1 MSKANPVWRDIVKAR
16 PDMTEEE
23 AKEAAACLST
33 VRSSMLHRCNNVKDK
48 DYPRYGGR
56 GITVCPEWSDNTTGL
71 RDFAVW
77 AVQSGWAPGLTID
90 RKDNDAGYSPSNCRC
105 ASRMAQSYNRASNKS
120 VTLDIPVK
128 VLQRILKVNG
138 YRFKELLAGGKTA
151 IEEKLID
158 TVSAGY
164 LDRTRDRKT
173 RLYQGR
179 CPCCGEPATEVYRS
193 KAGNH
198 KWVIIG
204 CPSCVKQAD
213 TYAAAVEAGVFDM

>member
-1 MSKANPVWRDIVKAR
+1 MSKSNPVWRDLIKVC
-16 PDMTEEE
+16 PNMTEEE
-23 AKEAAACLST
+23 AKTTDRKLGYIR
-33 VRSSMLHRCNNVKDK
+33 VSMMRRCNNPDDK
-48 DYPRYGGR
+48 DYANYGGR
-56 GITVCPEWSDNTTGL
+56 GITVCPEWSDPVTGL

-77 AVQSGWAPGLTID
+77 SIRNGWAPGLTID
-90 RKDNDAGYSPSNCRC
+90 RENNDGPYSPDNCRW
-105 ASRMAQSYNRASNKS
+105 ASRMEQAYNRSNNKS
-120 VTLDIPVK
+120 ITLDVPVQ

-138 YRFKELLAGGKTA
+138 YRFKELIAGGKTA
-151 IEEKLID
+151 IEDKLID

-179 CPCCGEPATEVYRS
+179 CPCCGAPAERLYRS

-204 CPSCVKQAD
+204 CPSCVKQID
-213 TYAAAVEAGVFDM
+213 TYAAAVDAGVFDI